1 MRVYSQ
7 NIDGLEKAAGLGDS
21 FLVESHGS
29 FATASCIECG
39 EKYPITQLKC
49 DVEERGC

>member
-29 FATASCIECG
+29 FATASCMECG
-39 EKYPITQLKC
+39 EKYPITQLKR